1 MITWTCI
8 MCGRKYPE
16 SKHLILFTCLDKDL
30 LIVDLSTK
38 EISDELYICK
48 HCILEQYGEGNV
60 E

>member
-1 MITWTCI
+1 